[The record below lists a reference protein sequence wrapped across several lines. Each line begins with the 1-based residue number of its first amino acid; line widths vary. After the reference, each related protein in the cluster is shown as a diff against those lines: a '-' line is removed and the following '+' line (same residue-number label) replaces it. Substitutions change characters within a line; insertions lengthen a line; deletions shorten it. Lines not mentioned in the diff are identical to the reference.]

1 MGFSLL
7 VISFSSQT
15 SQVFTSSLW
24 LPPIRKKMSSFQHV
38 LFIYSLEH
46 GQIPNKEF
54 IPKRGWIFLCLY
66 PCQKFSSE
74 ESGAVVRHP
83 LRHPYYSTVGLRC
96 AGPVL
101 LQGARP
107 DLHVWG
113 IVGGLCVDGQG
124 TGPAFLRW
132 VGLSLPW
139 GAGPVLSSTLASE
152 GSALLGTA
160 MLTWLQA
167 SGGSPDH
174 RQLHGLRW

>member
-1 MGFSLL
+1 
-7 VISFSSQT
+7 
-15 SQVFTSSLW
+15 
-24 LPPIRKKMSSFQHV
+24 MSSFQHV

-54 IPKRGWIFLCLY
+54 IPKRGWIFFCLY
-66 PCQKFSSE
+66 PCQKSSLE

-83 LRHPYYSTVGLRC
+83 LRHPYYSTVCLRC

-107 DLHVWG
+107 ALHVRS
-113 IVGGLCVDGQG
+113 IVGGSCVDGQG
-124 TGPAFLRW
+124 TGPALLSW
-132 VGLSLPW
+132 WGGSSLPW
-139 GAGPVLSSTLASE
+139 GTGPVFSSTLASE

-160 MLTWLQA
+160 VLTWLQA

-174 RQLHGLRW
+174 RQLHGVWW